1 MIVAFRRALFDRIA
15 ITGGDRLVYPTGL
28 PLFFYLK
35 RLVRTWQ
42 NQNFFFF
49 IYLYIYIITITINLV
64 FKLRSFPVD
73 DHGKTFRHTIVEFI
87 QQLRMMR
94 HTIPSSFNNFPQCFS
109 ISTFDMI

>member
-42 NQNFFFF
+42 NQNFFF
-49 IYLYIYIITITINLV
+49 IYLYIYIYYYNY
-64 FKLRSFPVD
+64 
-73 DHGKTFRHTIVEFI
+73 
-87 QQLRMMR
+87 
-94 HTIPSSFNNFPQCFS
+94 N
-109 ISTFDMI
+109 